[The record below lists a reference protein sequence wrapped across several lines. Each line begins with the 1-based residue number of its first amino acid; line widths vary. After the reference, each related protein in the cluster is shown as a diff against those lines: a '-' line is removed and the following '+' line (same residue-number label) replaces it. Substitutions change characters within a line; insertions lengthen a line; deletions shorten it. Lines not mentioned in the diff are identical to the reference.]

1 MLPLLLATLITPNK
15 RMGVGHT
22 WIKIQILTFY
32 IVAIGVMKGLDLYIR
47 RNSPPKYA
55 YEDPPSSLVIALLLF
70 TELRY
75 ESFKPNFIGR
85 ASVPSTTMTAN
96 GTTNGTTA
104 KGKRTGRSNYEL
116 NFSEPVNLLL
126 HSLLFVA
133 LQTLFLQTNPTVIAV
148 QILLA
153 IYILWSTLQL
163 ILRYRTSP
171 PLFGP
176 IYKATSLGTFWSDIW
191 HGAFTSPCRS
201 LAYDPVSD
209 SLRKFGFPLN
219 LARGAGV
226 IASFFLMAMFH
237 VYGLWPLL
245 PGPALLRIGA
255 FFVLNGVGT
264 VVEEAIW
271 GKRVH
276 WVKTVLAWTYELAVA
291 SWTAEG
297 LNIPEGLVGID
308 LTALC

>member
-1 MLPLLLATLITPNK
+1 MTSRTGRRRTRIYSNK
-15 RMGVGHT
+15 HT
-22 WIKIQILTFY
+22 NKDAHTNIY
-32 IVAIGVMKGLDLYIR
+32 IVAIGVMKGLDLYLR

-55 YEDPPSSLVIALLLF
+55 YKDPPSSPVIALLLF

-75 ESFKPNFIGR
+75 ESFTPNYVSR
-85 ASVPSTTMTAN
+85 PSVPSHT
-96 GTTNGTTA
+96 TTA
-104 KGKRTGRSNYEL
+104 KQPVPGTTSKYDL
-116 NFSEPVNLLL
+116 NFSFSEPVNLLL
-126 HSLLFVA
+126 HTLLFLA
-133 LQTLFLQTNPTVIAV
+133 LQTLFLQTNPTIIAV

-163 ILRYRTSP
+163 ILRYKSSP

-176 IYKATSLGTFWSDIW
+176 IYKANSLGTFWSDIW

-201 LAYDPVSD
+201 LAYDPICD
-209 SLRKFGFPLN
+209 SLRRNFGFPVQ

-271 GKRVH
+271 GRRVH
-276 WVKTVLAWTYELAVA
+276 WVKTVLAWAYELAVA

-308 LTALC
+308 FMALCS

>member
-1 MLPLLLATLITPNK
+1 
-15 RMGVGHT
+15 
-22 WIKIQILTFY
+22 
-32 IVAIGVMKGLDLYIR
+32 MKGLDLHVR
-47 RNSPPKYA
+47 RHSPPKYA
-55 YEDPPSSLVIALLLF
+55 YPNPPHSSIIALLLF

-75 ESFKPNFIGR
+75 ESFTPNYISR
-85 ASVPSTTMTAN
+85 ALLPVTTTPQ
-96 GTTNGTTA
+96 TDTNGTN
-104 KGKRTGRSNYEL
+104 GKRPSLTSTLSAL
-116 NFSEPVNLLL
+116 NFSEPTNLLL
-126 HSLLFVA
+126 HSLLFLS
-133 LQTLFLQTNPTVIAV
+133 LQTLFLQTNPTIIAT

-153 IYILWSTLQL
+153 IYILWTTLQL
-163 ILRYRTSP
+163 ALRYPSSP

-176 IYKATSLGTFWSDIW
+176 IYKANSLGTFWSNIW

-201 LAYDPVSD
+201 LAYDPVCE
-209 SLRKFGFPLN
+209 SLRRNFGVPVQ

-245 PGPALLRIGA
+245 SGPALLRIGA

-271 GKRVH
+271 GRRTH

-297 LNIPEGLVGID
+297 LDIPEGLAGVD

>member
-1 MLPLLLATLITPNK
+1 
-15 RMGVGHT
+15 
-22 WIKIQILTFY
+22 
-32 IVAIGVMKGLDLYIR
+32 MKGLDLHAR

-55 YEDPPSSLVIALLLF
+55 FSNPPSSPVIALLLF

-75 ESFKPNFIGR
+75 ESFTPNYISR
-85 ASVPSTTMTAN
+85 SSVPSKV
-96 GTTNGTTA
+96 TNGI
-104 KGKRTGRSNYEL
+104 KGKRPTRTNYEL
-116 NFSEPVNLLL
+116 NFPEPINLLL
-126 HSLLFVA
+126 HSLLFIA
-133 LQTLFLQTNPTVIAV
+133 LQTLFLQTNPTIIAV

-153 IYILWSTLQL
+153 IYILWSALQL
-163 ILRYRTSP
+163 ALRYRTSP

-176 IYKATSLGTFWSDIW
+176 IYKASSLGIFWSDIW

-201 LAYDPVSD
+201 LAYDPVCD
-209 SLRKFGFPLN
+209 SLRRTFGCPIQ

-226 IASFFLMAMFH
+226 VASFFLMAMFH

-245 PGPALLRIGA
+245 SGPALLRIGA

-271 GKRVH
+271 GRRMH
-276 WVKTVLAWTYELAVA
+276 WVKTVLAWTFELAVA

-297 LNIPEGLVGID
+297 LNIPEGLAGID